1 MSEKNIV
8 KFMKHILEYRRQE
21 VRASTTTSYVH
32 GDRFAAASSTKTAL
46 PFSKMLSLHRQSPTH
61 LDAQARALAA
71 REKAVY
77 AMKMLARRCSSVA
90 AENR

>member
-1 MSEKNIV
+1 
-8 KFMKHILEYRRQE
+8 MKMLSIRIQNMPMQ
-21 VRASTTTSYVH
+21 
-32 GDRFAAASSTKTAL
+32 SSWKMICKSI
-46 PFSKMLSLHRQSPTH
+46 SKMLSLHRQSPTH

-77 AMKMLARRCSSVA
+77 KMKMLARRCTSVA